1 MGYALATSTCFG
13 CRRLF
18 SYNPVRVPSIRDPNT
33 GTKEPVCFNCIT
45 RANVKR
51 KAKGLDPLVPHPMA
65 YEPCD
70 EEELS

>member
-18 SYNPVRVPSIRDPNT
+18 SYNPVRVPSIRDPDT
-33 GTKEPVCFNCIT
+33 GTKEPVCFSCIT
-45 RANVKR
+45 RANVQR
-51 KAKGLDPLVPHPMA
+51 KAKGFAPLVPHSMA

-70 EEELS
+70 EDELS